1 MRKKF
6 LLRNECLKYLLI
18 VVIAFMVTGLASCK
32 TKVPPVEEIL
42 CPGCK
47 QSGEI
52 HGKCSVCGGYV
63 CVGDH
68 THKPQIEL
76 PDPSSITIGISGESE
91 VKTGH
96 SIQLQAVVTLKE
108 ETEKVIDK
116 TVTWEIASGN
126 EFASISS
133 DGILSANEVN
143 GDKVIEVVAKSN
155 ANLEAK
161 ATKVITIVSRTEL
174 TQSMLDVL
182 NVDKIGFEGYVA
194 INLYTIGLFE
204 QFHSA
209 HTTVVKTAMDG
220 TNWYAEYENAT
231 TGIKQG
237 IYYENHN
244 DLACQVGVNFMN
256 EELYNPMTDDNGAK
270 ISWIHSGLY
279 NNFKGLKVS
288 DFTFNDE
295 NWRYEYTGNDS
306 NFIFRVAA
314 SANPYD
320 FVPLNLSLII
330 DEGEIIGI
338 RSKGEDSY
346 TIAQGYRAE
355 QELTVVINTDNTVE
369 VPTIAKYQ
377 HDPIHDA
384 LNEAIQN
391 MQQLDSY
398 VLDFK
403 EITASYLTSGY
414 TESGYREL
422 ITTNNCLFTPYSV
435 AYKNQEEIHTP
446 LENANYGYKKIS
458 EMLYNTYIQ
467 DENGYQATRAYE
479 KEFTNAKPSFAFAGE
494 IFTKYYIDKEEG
506 STTYYVDNLMSA
518 VASTFYYGVG
528 NDINLYGI
536 FATEGKTSET
546 TSFTP
551 YVVVKDGYIIEA
563 GFYFYMGSI
572 YGVVELKYSDFNET
586 TIPVEE
592 VIEFETRQVPTSWNE
607 LTIQVS
613 EGTGSGTA
621 DDITVN
627 ALDYLK
633 KLYGNENIEDIMP
646 FFGDPLG
653 DTYGFGLTTVYM
665 PGGSNWAREAVV
677 FYYDVPLDIDYTI
690 STSLEAI
697 EIYLLNL
704 GFTKNEYD
712 EFEKDGICV
721 APVDSNLD
729 LMIYVYKK

>member
-1 MRKKF
+1 MNMKKVRF
-6 LLRNECLKYLLI
+6 TKYLLI
-18 VVIAFMVTGLASCK
+18 VVVIFMLIGVTSCR
-32 TKVPPVEEIL
+32 TKVPPVEEVI

-47 QSGEI
+47 VSGQI
-52 HGKCSVCGGYV
+52 HEKCTICGGYI
-63 CVGDH
+63 CIGDH
-68 THKPQIEL
+68 THKVQIEL
-76 PDPSSITIGISGESE
+76 PDPGTIIVGISGESE
-91 VKTGH
+91 VKAGQ
-96 SIQLQAVVTLKE
+96 SIQLQSVVTFN
-108 ETEKVIDK
+108 ETTDEVLDT
-116 TVTWEIASGN
+116 TVTWEIASGS
-126 EFASISS
+126 EFASISQ
-133 DGILSANEVN
+133 DGVLSAQEVN
-143 GDKVIEVVAKSN
+143 GDKIIEVVAKSN
-155 ANLEAK
+155 ANPEAQ
-161 ATKVITIVSRTEL
+161 ALKVITIISKTEL
-174 TQSMLDVL
+174 TQDMLDAL
-182 NVDKIGFEGYVA
+182 QVDKIGFEGYVS
-194 INLYTIGLFE
+194 IHLYTIGLFE

-220 TNWYAEYENAT
+220 NNWYAEYENAT
-231 TGIKQG
+231 TGVKQG
-237 IYYENHN
+237 IYYKNHD
-244 DLACQVGVNFMN
+244 DLACQVGINFMN
-256 EELYNPMTDDNGAK
+256 EELYSPMTDNNGVK
-270 ISWIHSGLY
+270 ISWINSGLY
-279 NNFKGLKVS
+279 NNFKGLQVS
-288 DFTFNDE
+288 DFTFDYE

-306 NFIFRVAA
+306 SFLARVAA

-330 DEGEIIGI
+330 DGGEIVGI

-355 QELTVVINTDNTVE
+355 QELTVVINTDDTVE

-377 HDPIHDA
+377 HDPIHDT
-384 LNEAIQN
+384 LNAAISN

-414 TESGYREL
+414 TESGYTEI
-422 ITTNNCLFTPYSV
+422 ITTNYCLFTPYSV
-435 AYKNQEEIHTP
+435 SYQNQQEIHTP
-446 LENANYGYKKIS
+446 LENQNYGYKKMN
-458 EMLYNTYIQ
+458 EMLYNTFVQ
-467 DENGYQATRAYE
+467 DENGYEATRAYA
-479 KEFTNAKPSFAFAGE
+479 KEFVNAKPSFAFAGE
-494 IFTKYYIDKEEG
+494 IFTKYYIDQEDG
-506 STTYYVDNLMSA
+506 SITYYVDSLMNG

-536 FATEGKTSET
+536 FAAEGKTSET

-551 YVVVKDGYIIEA
+551 YVTVKDGYIVEA

-572 YGVVELKYSDFNET
+572 YGVVELKYSDFNT
-586 TIPVEE
+586 AVIPDDVQ
-592 VIEFETRQVPTSWNE
+592 IEFETRQVPTSWSE

-633 KLYGNENIEDIMP
+633 TFYDNENIEDIMP
-646 FFGDPLG
+646 FFGNPLG

-697 EIYLLNL
+697 EVYLLNL

-729 LMIYVYKK
+729 LMIYIYKK